1 MCIHIVSTYEF
12 NVYIQCWDRIV
23 IKWEIYFKWLVQF
36 AFTLAEGGGRRS
48 IQFKRMQWWLHSV
61 YVNPINIIRLLCCA
75 AGNQFC
81 LENNLYLLFAGY
93 RYRWSPTGRQ
103 RKRVRGRDGML
114 QLVLL
119 LLWKRATNLKAQ
131 FVHLCQLVT
140 RSKIKRINKM
150 CWGQALATRGC
161 GQRIVESRE
170 WKVESVEHGTAK
182 RVKYIQRLLPLD
194 LAMLLLLQ
202 RYKDTLVAR
211 YGYTI
216 IHRLCIATSFRP
228 SLAVVAQLLLPPPC
242 CPCCPCC
249 PRLVA
254 ATSLQTNGKNC
265 RSFA

>member
-1 MCIHIVSTYEF
+1 MLRSWQSILFGKQFVFVICRLSVS
-12 NVYIQCWDRIV
+12 
-23 IKWEIYFKWLVQF
+23 LVPCGSQR
-36 AFTLAEGGGRRS
+36 ERGGGRG
-48 IQFKRMQWWLHSV
+48 V
-61 YVNPINIIRLLCCA
+61 
-75 AGNQFC
+75 
-81 LENNLYLLFAGY
+81 
-93 RYRWSPTGRQ
+93 
-103 RKRVRGRDGML
+103 GML

-119 LLWKRATNLKAQ
+119 LLWKHATNLKAQ

-150 CWGQALATRGC
+150 CRGQALATRGC

-182 RVKYIQRLLPLD
+182 RVKYIQRLLSLD
-194 LAMLLLLQ
+194 LVMLLLLLLLQ